1 MDEADAALGLRML
14 LAGLGAGAVAVTATR
29 LIERLGSRL
38 GGVLGTAPSTIVPA
52 GIGLAAAGRE
62 GLDDAL
68 GAVPVGMWV
77 NAVFLWSWRWLP
89 RAVSAAPAAL
99 QLPLTITASLLLWAG
114 VALAA
119 LAGLDRARAA
129 GAPPL
134 LLGGLAWAASLLVG
148 ALSARGAGP
157 PRGPARPVGPLTL
170 IARGLL
176 AAAAVAGALGAGAAF
191 GPRAAGLAA
200 VFPAIFLTTMVSLWL
215 AQGQA
220 VSGAAVGPM
229 MLGSASVGAYALIAA
244 HTLPAWGP
252 ALGSASAWLGAVC
265 AVTLPAAWALTRPA
279 APR

>member
-1 MDEADAALGLRML
+1 MPEMTAALGLRML
-14 LAGLGAGAVAVTATR
+14 LAGLGAGVVAITATR

-62 GLDDAL
+62 GLDAAL

-89 RAVSAAPAAL
+89 RAVSAAPPAL
-99 QLPLTITASLLLWAG
+99 QLPLTIAASLLLWAI
-114 VALAA
+114 VARAA
-119 LAGLDRARAA
+119 LSGLDQARAA

-134 LLGGLAWAASLLVG
+134 LLGGLAWLASLAVG

-157 PRGPARPVGPLTL
+157 PRGPTRPVGPLTL

-176 AAAAVAGALGAGAAF
+176 AAAAIAGALGAGAAF
-191 GPRAAGLAA
+191 GPEAAGLAA
-200 VFPAIFLTTMVSLWL
+200 VFPAIFLTTMVSLWMS
-215 AQGQA
+215 QGQA

-244 HTLPAWGP
+244 HSLPALGP
-252 ALGSASAWLGAVC
+252 ALGSICAWLGAVC
-265 AVTLPAAWALTRPA
+265 GVTLPAAWALTRPA